1 MRKWTYLV
9 AALLMSGTAATFTSC
24 IDNEEPAGIEAMRT
38 AKADFYS
45 AQARL
50 KAAEAAW
57 KEYDALIKEQK
68 VKQEEIATKMAEL
81 NLARAEAQNA
91 SDIEV
96 INMQLDELRAA
107 HDISMKEYETSLKK
121 AEAAYETALRD
132 FNLIVARLNSDYTKE
147 YARILGNITANRAEY
162 KKLAADLLNA
172 QFLLNEYSKTKLD
185 TAVVERQLQRSITD
199 AQTTLDNLLQQKKWL
214 EEINGAD
221 AEERVE
227 LANKLNQEIR
237 NEVENYNKNVKEH
250 QLQENKLTEAQQ
262 ATQNKENALLADYLP
277 KFRETKSETYAISA
291 EIQNAFINDRSLTNQ
306 DFIKKTELTSY
317 LNGTVKNYYTLADGN
332 YELKVEDADVTLTP
346 PATAPN
352 ANDNTASTMV
362 TETADL
368 LGYIKPASGT
378 CKFVLIDTPQ
388 KEAEADAKLP
398 GMQAYMNELATTY
411 NAELG
416 KYNTAKSTYLTA
428 RTNFMI
434 DAEVNWYDKADKA
447 ITDYN
452 ALTEKTDAAKE
463 ALVATLKTYAPL
475 RKAYDGFVYTTGT
488 DPNIVE
494 VYTTLTKDNVEAN
507 MTAVLGSDPDSYT
520 ATDASAKGAFNKIS
534 NDLFGT
540 VTLVAPVSVEV
551 EYQYDPN
558 ASHTDLYLFGKY
570 FKAYKNVQEIL
581 VAKAW
586 KALYEEIRQD
596 NVAYIAE
603 AATYAASA
611 TTVKENPEYIALKKA
626 ELDIQN
632 EIDKLEDLIGDK
644 PGVIT
649 VQIVGD
655 DASGA
660 DLATIS
666 LKVEGAISDTSD
678 PNYPG
683 NYMGGSLGTYISSL
697 VSYYGAVAANNQDF
711 ADELDALKDAIEL
724 AETTLFAA
732 QNEWDEYEAGAWEYT
747 TAGSITI
754 GNKAST
760 YVTVSVTDN
769 SDPNSIKYTIT
780 YYYPDGTVSVVE
792 IKSDDPNFDTVF
804 DNAFAS
810 TPGTAITI
818 STKYLKVAIEAYK
831 AKVENINAQMAD
843 LDAQHLILQK
853 ELADFM
859 DVLEKRYQEAAAE

>member
-24 IDNEEPAGIEAMRT
+24 IDNMEPAGIEAMRT
-38 AKADFYS
+38 AKADFYA
-45 AQARL
+45 AQA
-50 KAAEAAW
+50 KVKEAEAKW

-81 NLARAEAQNA
+81 AYAKAEAKNA
-91 SDIEV
+91 SDIEA

-107 HDISMKEYETSLKK
+107 HDVTMKEYETSLKK

-162 KKLAADLLNA
+162 KKLAADLLDA

-185 TAVVERQLQRSITD
+185 TAVVERQLQRNITD

-250 QLQENKLTEAQQ
+250 QLQKDKLAEAQQ
-262 ATQNKENALLADYLP
+262 ATQNKKDALLADYLP

-291 EIQNAFINDRSLTNQ
+291 VIQNTFIKGRLLTAQ
-306 DFIKKTELTSY
+306 DFVKKTELTSY
-317 LNGTVKNYYTLADGN
+317 LDGTVKNYYTLADGN
-332 YELKVEDADVTLTP
+332 YELKVEDTDVTITP

-352 ANDNTASTMV
+352 ANENTAFTMAGA
-362 TETADL
+362 TADL
-368 LGYIKPASGT
+368 LGYIKPTSGT
-378 CKFVLIDTPQ
+378 CKFALIDTPQ

-398 GMQAYMNELATTY
+398 ARQAYLDELKDIY
-411 NAELG
+411 NLELV
-416 KYNTAKSTYLTA
+416 KYNTAKETYLTA
-428 RTNFMI
+428 RTNFMYGSTM
-434 DAEVNWYDKADKA
+434 NWYKKAKEAIDDYKNLAADK
-447 ITDYN
+447 
-452 ALTEKTDAAKE
+452 KTDAVKDE
-463 ALVATLKTYAPL
+463 LVATLKEYAPK
-475 RKAYDGFVYTTGT
+475 RKAYDGFICLAGAE
-488 DPNIVE
+488 PNIVE
-494 VYTTLTKDNVEAN
+494 VYNTLTKDNVEIY
-507 MTAVLGSDPDSYT
+507 MDMVLGESPATYT
-520 ATDASAKGAFNKIS
+520 ATETSPKGAFEKIS
-534 NDLFGT
+534 NDLFGV
-540 VTLVAPVSVEV
+540 VTLVAPAGVET
-551 EYQYDPN
+551 EYQYAPN
-558 ASHTDLYLFGKY
+558 ATHGGLFGKY
-570 FKAYKNVQEIL
+570 FNAYKNVQEIL
-581 VAKAW
+581 VAQAW

-596 NVAYIAE
+596 NVAYMAE

-611 TTVKENPEYIALKKA
+611 TTVKENPEYIALQKA
-626 ELDIQN
+626 ELDIRN

-644 PGVIT
+644 PGVVT

-655 DASGA
+655 DAK
-660 DLATIS
+660 LETIK
-666 LKVEGAISDTSD
+666 LVVEGETS
-678 PNYPG
+678 G
-683 NYMGGSLGTYISSL
+683 NEMGGSLSTYIKSL
-697 VSYYGAVAANNQDF
+697 VSYYGKVAANNADF
-711 ADELDALKDAIEL
+711 TKEL
-724 AETTLFAA
+724 ADLNNRIDTEEKALFTA

-747 TAGSITI
+747 KTAESITI
-754 GNKAST
+754 GNHAST
-760 YVTVSVTDN
+760 YVKVEVTDK
-769 SDPNSIKYTIT
+769 SDPNAIEYTIT
-780 YYYPDGTVSVVE
+780 YYNPDGT
-792 IKSDDPNFDTVF
+792 ILYQYTIYSDDPNFDTTF
-804 DNAFAS
+804 NEKLTS
-810 TPGTAITI
+810 GPAIKI

-831 AKVENINAQMAD
+831 AKVENINAQMAN

>member
-38 AKADFYS
+38 AKADFYA
-45 AQARL
+45 AQARY
-50 KAAEAAW
+50 KEAEAKW
-57 KEYDALIKEQK
+57 NEYNALIQEQK

-81 NLARAEAQNA
+81 NLARTEEQNA

-96 INMQLDELRAA
+96 INMRLDELRAA
-107 HDISMKEYETSLKK
+107 HDISMKEYETALKN
-121 AEAAYETALRD
+121 AETAYETALRD

-162 KKLAADLLNA
+162 KKLAADLLDA

-185 TAVVERQLQRSITD
+185 TAVVERQLQRNITD

-250 QLQENKLTEAQQ
+250 QLQKAKLAEAQQ

-291 EIQNAFINDRSLTNQ
+291 EIQNVFINGRLLTAQ
-306 DFIKKTELTSY
+306 DFVKKTELTSY
-317 LNGTVKNYYTLADGN
+317 LDGTVKNYYTLADGN
-332 YELKVEDADVTLTP
+332 YELKVEDSDVNITNPTG
-346 PATAPN
+346 APD
-352 ANDNTASTMV
+352 ANENTALTMAGATV
-362 TETADL
+362 DL
-368 LGYIKPASGT
+368 LDYIKPTSGT
-378 CKFVLIDTPQ
+378 CKFALIDTPL

-398 GMQAYMNELATTY
+398 GKQAYMNELATAYTTKLS
-411 NAELG
+411 E
-416 KYNTAKSTYLTA
+416 YNTAKVTYLTE
-428 RTNFMI
+428 RTNFRI
-434 DAEVNWYDKADKA
+434 DATVNWYDKAKKA
-447 ITDYN
+447 IDDYN
-452 ALTEKTDAAKE
+452 ALQTAEKTDAVKE
-463 ALVATLKTYAPL
+463 ALVDTLQTYAPL

-488 DPNIVE
+488 GASAVE
-494 VYTTLTKDNVEAN
+494 VYNTLTKDNVEAN
-507 MTAVLGSDPDSYT
+507 MSLVLGSDPSAFT
-520 ATDASAKGAFNKIS
+520 ATETSAKGAFEKIS
-534 NDLFGT
+534 TDLFGT
-540 VTLVAPVSVEV
+540 VILVAPVGVET
-551 EYQYDPN
+551 EYQYDSS
-558 ASHTDLYLFGKY
+558 ASHNGLFGDY
-570 FKAYKNVQEIL
+570 FDAYAEVQEIL
-581 VAKAW
+581 EAKAW

-596 NVAYIAE
+596 YVAYLAE
-603 AATYAASA
+603 AATYSISGN
-611 TTVKENPEYIALKKA
+611 TVLEDTEYVALKKA

-644 PGVIT
+644 PGVVT

-655 DASGA
+655 DAK
-660 DLATIS
+660 LETIE
-666 LKVEGAISDTSD
+666 LVVEGEAS
-678 PNYPG
+678 G
-683 NYMGGSLGTYISSL
+683 NQMGGSLNTYISSL
-697 VSYYGAVAANNQDF
+697 VSYYGEIAANNTDF
-711 ADELDALKDAIEL
+711 TNEL
-724 AETTLFAA
+724 AALNNCIDTEEIALFAA
-732 QNEWDEYEAGAWEYT
+732 QNEWDEYQAGAWELSAST
-747 TAGSITI
+747 GNIEI

-760 YVTVSVTDN
+760 YVTVSVTDTSN
-769 SDPNSIKYTIT
+769 PNSIKYTIT
-780 YYYPDGTVSVVE
+780 YYYPDGTVRVVE
-792 IKSDDPNFDTVF
+792 IKSDDPNFDTIF

-810 TPGTAITI
+810 TPGDALNI